1 MKMLLID
8 VHCHLDH
15 DKFKQDLPQVI
26 ERAKKA
32 GLKAIV
38 AAGVNSQSN
47 RFVLELAKKYDVV
60 KASPGLYPIDALG
73 KENVLGIEGAAD
85 ESGLPRQI
93 KPIDVDAEL
102 EWIAKNKNSI
112 ISVGEVGLDYKFV
125 KDEKLREKMRENF
138 RKIIAAVEKL
148 KKPIIVHSRDAE
160 QDVIEILEKSK
171 LKKVVLHCFSGRKSL
186 IKRAADNGWS
196 FSVPAV
202 ITRLQHFQTLVGM
215 VNINQLLTETDAP
228 WLSPVAGT
236 RNEPANVVETIK
248 KIAEIKG
255 FNVEETADSIFMN
268 YKRMFE

>member
-1 MKMLLID
+1 MLLVD

-15 DKFKQDLPQVI
+15 DKFKEDLPQVI

-73 KENVLGIEGAAD
+73 KENVPEIEGAAD
-85 ESGLPRQI
+85 ESGLPRQTI
-93 KPIDVDAEL
+93 PIDVDAEL
-102 EWIAKNKNSI
+102 EWIAKNKDSI
-112 ISVGEVGLDYKFV
+112 ISVGEVGLDYKFI
-125 KDEKLREKMRENF
+125 KDEKLREKMRDNF
-138 RKIIAAVEKL
+138 RKIIKTVEKL
-148 KKPIIVHSRDAE
+148 NKPIIVHSRDAE

-171 LKKVVLHCFSGRKSL
+171 LKKVVLHCFSGKKSL

-228 WLSPVAGT
+228 WLSPVSMQ